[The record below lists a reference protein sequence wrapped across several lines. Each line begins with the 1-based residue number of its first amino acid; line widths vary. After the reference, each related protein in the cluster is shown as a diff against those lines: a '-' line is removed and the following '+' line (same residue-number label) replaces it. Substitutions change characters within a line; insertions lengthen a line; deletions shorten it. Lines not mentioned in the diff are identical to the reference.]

1 MKTKISRFLTMALVL
16 ALVLAMSIPVFAV
29 YQTNEDF
36 AATNYALTVSGNELS
51 GKKVTAIR
59 MFTVSGKDVDGDGIC
74 YQDDI
79 TYTLDAAWNAF
90 FTAAD
95 ADGGLAQAAPADDDY
110 SKAMHDYVFG
120 LSTDAARADLAKK
133 AKAWVAAHPDSFLTT
148 GDDPL
153 QFVETGSDA
162 NTATFANLKAGYYL
176 VYPDSGSTQV
186 GRATDAILV
195 NVPMNK
201 DPEVTTDPVLQLKTE
216 YPTVE
221 KKVDGQ
227 DATSAQVGDS
237 VSFTLTSKIPN
248 MEEYTEYKFVFQ
260 DTMSEGLSYNTGS
273 IHVYLGDST
282 QELNAM
288 EGDKT
293 NYEVAW
299 NGTTR
304 ILTVTFNNL
313 KQVENATA
321 GTAIKV
327 TYTARLTEKAVTTGK
342 GTNEALVEYSND
354 PKTDGTG
361 KSTPDVTE
369 VYTFPITIDKYTSG
383 DGNYGDG
390 TTGITHLPGAVFE
403 LRTTETA
410 TGDAIKLVRDTPTGN
425 TYHVASFNELNDGTV
440 EKLTQVKTPND
451 GKITINGLKAGTYYL
466 HEVTPPEGYN
476 KLANPVKIVI
486 EADLTKDPVT
496 PTYKIDNDATGQESS
511 TIPVLNEKGAV
522 LPGTGSIGTIGLT
535 ILGVSVVSLA
545 IFLPGRKKKKAV

>member
-1 MKTKISRFLTMALVL
+1 MKIKISRILTLALVL
-16 ALVLAMSIPVFAV
+16 TLVLAMSIPAFAV
-29 YQTNEDF
+29 YQMNEDF
-36 AATNYALTVSGNELS
+36 ATTSYTLTVSGNDLK
-51 GKKVTAIR
+51 GKEVTAIR

-95 ADGGLAQAAPADDDY
+95 ADGGLAQTAPANGDY

-133 AKAWVAAHPDSFLTT
+133 AKAWVAKHPDSFPTT

-153 QFVETGSDA
+153 QFAATGSDA

-176 VYPDSGSTQV
+176 VYPDTGSTQV
-186 GRATDAILV
+186 DRTTDAILA

-201 DPEVTTDPVLQLKTE
+201 EDDATTDPVLQLKTE

-221 KKVDGQ
+221 KKVEGQ
-227 DATSAQVGDS
+227 DATTAQVGDS
-237 VSFTLTSKIPN
+237 VNFTLTSKVPN
-248 MEEYTEYKFVFQ
+248 MDGYETYKFVFQ
-260 DTMSEGLSYNTGS
+260 DTMSEGLSYNTDS
-273 IHVYLGDST
+273 VRVYLGDS
-282 QELNAM
+282 
-288 EGDKT
+288 DKDVDMHAYT
-293 NYEVAW
+293 VSWDRN
-299 NGTTR
+299 TR
-304 ILTVTFNNL
+304 ILTVTFNDL
-313 KQVENATA
+313 KQVENAAA

-327 TYTARLTEKAVTTGK
+327 IYTARLTEKAITTGK

-354 PKTDGTG
+354 PETGGTG
-361 KSTPDVTE
+361 KSTTDITE
-369 VYTFPITIDKYTSG
+369 VYTFPITIDKYTSS

-410 TGDAIKLVRDTPTGN
+410 AGDAIKLVRDTPTGN

-440 EKLTQVKTPND
+440 EKVTQVTTPND
-451 GKITINGLKAGTYYL
+451 GKITINGLKAATYYV

-486 EADLTKDPVT
+486 EADLTKETVA
-496 PTYKIDNDATGQESS
+496 PTYKIGDAATAQDSS

-535 ILGVSVVSLA
+535 VLGVAVVALA